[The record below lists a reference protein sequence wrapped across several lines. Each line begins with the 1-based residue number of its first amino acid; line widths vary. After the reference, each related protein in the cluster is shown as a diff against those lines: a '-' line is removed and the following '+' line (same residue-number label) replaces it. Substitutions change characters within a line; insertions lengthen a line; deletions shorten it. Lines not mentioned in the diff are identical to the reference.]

1 PYCPQVNPIERL
13 WQELKKQL
21 KWSLFDNLDE
31 LRNSLKL
38 ILDNLIAQT
47 VTSLTKWEFITDA
60 LFVANI

>member
-1 PYCPQVNPIERL
+1 NPIERL

-38 ILDNLIAQT
+38 ILDNLTAQT

>member
-38 ILDNLIAQT
+38 ILDNLTAQT
-47 VTSLTKWEFITDA
+47 VTFLTKWEFITDA